1 MKKTFLF
8 CLVTAITLQF
18 TAAGAADTTTLTTE
32 EIQKAQAMRDLAI
45 KAGADQISDEQI
57 IALAAQSIPKEVT
70 PEQRKQI
77 EEAVICSH
85 HKIADLSYRKPI
97 EEFAKFISD
106 VNYQQEIKKQI
117 DKECHLDKLNAI
129 MDGK

>member
-8 CLVTAITLQF
+8 CLVTAISLQF
-18 TAAGAADTTTLTTE
+18 TVAGAADTTTLTTE

-97 EEFAKFISD
+97 KDFARFTSNTK
-106 VNYQQEIKKQI
+106 YQQEIKEQI
-117 DKECHLDKLNAI
+117 DSECHLAQLNAI
-129 MDGK
+129 MGKK